1 MAMRTQRKRWLGLLS
16 LVWMGS
22 LFAQSDVSL
31 RGRIVE
37 AQTRQIVRGLCGV
50 EFVLSPGAGQ
60 DPVTYV
66 CFGVQSVRSAGGIAL
81 YRYASGGSVQRVG
94 FLPLGGG
101 IDDVDFAAGASSS
114 EAYLA
119 LRSTE
124 SGDPLYL
131 VRFSAPTASLAPF
144 GRASL
149 GVARVQLERLSGGNY
164 LVVVGTTAGRLRVY
178 GWTPGSPVAE
188 PSDPLSLGTPAVD
201 LPLFP
206 SAVSALRVWS
216 VSGTTYVAVGG
227 SDGMVYLFRWDGT
240 GLVPVGKAMYHPSSV
255 SELVVNGSRLAVGL
269 ANGQVYVWNYTAS
282 SVSHHLTL
290 KEPWAPLAAHSLC
303 ALPGD
308 RLAVATSFVRVYSLA
323 DGTQVGTYGGGIW
336 GDFLNGTRWLPW
348 EFQYLWQPYFYRLER
363 VRVLPAI
370 GAGSYFVITAPTHG
384 FDIAPRAAFLPSPS
398 SLSYQ
403 VTAGTHPVYA
413 LAVASGGVASG
424 RANGALQAPWGTR
437 NVNEPVFALESF
449 VSGTT
454 TWLLGS
460 YGTGRVFAWSSGN
473 AFVADVLPAGSP
485 RILYGLRVVSVSSNQ
500 VVFVT
505 AGGDGKVEL
514 WQWTIGSTTPATL
527 LDGRSVGR
535 PLHSLSV
542 NANRSEL
549 AVGSWL
555 WGIGGTSAWR
565 LPLTS
570 NTLGAPVALADATF
584 VAYHP
589 TNPDLLACSMPGRL
603 WVYNRATNTNNL
615 VHVASGWTYT
625 NAYYPSIVSEPFLL
639 AWLPNDRLVGGFL
652 YNGYVGVWW
661 TGADTVTSSRAPNGS
676 TANGIRGGYD
686 RAFEEVY
693 EPHRDRLFAL
703 VTLPNGDVATGSVD
717 GRVVRWSRAGQ
728 PVATTYHLS
737 PLGSVDFSPITGQ
750 QVLASRVML
759 TESKHALLWGAYEAN
774 LEQVGVLAI
783 RVPAGDPNA
792 PADLRARVVGYTT
805 NDVTD
810 TDVTIRYLI
819 AGEPEGIRDVTYWQ
833 ARYEA
838 SEDGAWVML
847 NWLGYRRQ
855 VSSNPPQY
863 VRRMRV
869 HLIPHTRLYQLASSS
884 DYYYTEF
891 PDSTTGYYGNHAL
904 SPGGVRVAMSDYN
917 QPIRIF
923 DRSGSS
929 WNFSTPSSTINF
941 NVPQYAFLKFL
952 ADDVLAVAYLQSNQ
966 LQLDVYQLSGG
977 SWTLRQSVAT
987 NLRRSWPY
995 YYNWRQFI
1003 DAVAVGSVVRVA
1015 VACDNG
1021 LVFYKLTRSG
1031 GVVSLT
1037 EVGRSTWAAN
1047 GYLDVAGHYW
1057 VRFSRYN
1064 PNILGVANGNQAVVY
1079 DLTGLFSW

>member
-1 MAMRTQRKRWLGLLS
+1 MAMRNRWQCWFGLMSVL
-16 LVWMGS
+16 LMGS
-22 LFAQSDVSL
+22 LFAQSNVSL

-50 EFVLSPGAGQ
+50 EFALNAQ
-60 DPVTYV
+60 TYV
-66 CFGVQSVRSAGGIAL
+66 CFGVQNLGGSAGGIAL

-94 FLPLGGG
+94 FLPLGGS
-101 IDDVDFAAGASSS
+101 ISDVDYAAGASNS

-119 LRSTE
+119 LRSVE

-131 VRFSAPTASLAPF
+131 LRFDAPTASLTPF
-144 GRASL
+144 GRAAL
-149 GVARVQLERLSGGNY
+149 GVSRVQIERLGSGAY
-164 LVVVGTTAGRLRVY
+164 LIVVGTTGGRLRVY
-178 GWTPGSPVAE
+178 VWTPGTPAT
-188 PSDPLSLGTPAVD
+188 DPTDALTLGTPAVD

-206 SAVSALRVWS
+206 SEVTALRVWS
-216 VSGTTYVAVGG
+216 VSGTPYVAAGG

-240 GLVPVGKAMYHPSSV
+240 GLVTVGKAMYHPSGV

-269 ANGQVYVWNYTAS
+269 ENGQVYVWNYTSS
-282 SVSHHLTL
+282 SVLHHLTL
-290 KEPWAPLAAHSLC
+290 KEPWAPLYAHSLC
-303 ALPGD
+303 ALPND
-308 RLAVATSFVRVYSLA
+308 QLAVATAFVRVYSLA
-323 DGTQVGTYGGGIW
+323 NGAQVGTYGGGIW
-336 GDFLNGTRWLPW
+336 GNFRILD
-348 EFQYLWQPYFYRLER
+348 LWYIPAFPGNLWRLYFYQLQQT
-363 VRVLPAI
+363 VRVLPAVS
-370 GAGSYFVITAPTHG
+370 AGNYFVITAPTQVSAQ
-384 FDIAPRAAFLPSPS
+384 DIAPRTAFLPSPS

-413 LAVASGGVASG
+413 LAVASGAVASG
-424 RANGALQAPWGTR
+424 RANGALQAPWGSR

-460 YGTGRVFAWSSGN
+460 YGAGRVFAWSSGN
-473 AFVADVLPAGSP
+473 AFVADVLPAGTP

-500 VVFVT
+500 VVFAT

-527 LDGRSVGR
+527 LAGRSVGR

-542 NANRSEL
+542 NADRSEL

-555 WGIGGTSAWR
+555 YGTGGTSAWR
-565 LPLTS
+565 LPLTG
-570 NTLGAPVALADATF
+570 NTLGAPVALADAVF

-589 TNPDLLACSMPGRL
+589 TNPDLLACSTLERL

-615 VHVASGWTYT
+615 MQLWGGIWLSD
-625 NAYYPSIVSEPFLL
+625 PLLL

-661 TGADTVTSSRAPNGS
+661 TGADTVTNSRAPDGS
-676 TANGIRGGYD
+676 TANWIRGGFD

-703 VTLPNGDVATGSVD
+703 VALPNGDIATGGVD

-737 PLGSVDFSPITGQ
+737 PLGSVDFSPLTGQ

-759 TESKHALLWGAYEAN
+759 TESKHALLWRVRGW
-774 LEQVGVLAI
+774 QDGVLAI

-792 PADLRARVVGYTT
+792 PAGLRARVVGWIT

-810 TDVTIRYLI
+810 TDVSIRYLVSTDPDPGSPYQQNPYI
-819 AGEPEGIRDVTYWQ
+819 
-833 ARYEA
+833 RYEA
-838 SEDGAWVML
+838 SEDGAWVMVD
-847 NWLGYRRQ
+847 WLTYRRQ

-863 VRRMRV
+863 VRRARV
-869 HLIPHTRLYQLASSS
+869 HLIPNTRLYQLASNT

-891 PDSTTGYYGNHAL
+891 PDSTTSYAGNHAL

-952 ADDVLAVAYLQSNQ
+952 ADDVLAVAYLQNNQ

-977 SWTLRQSVAT
+977 SWTLRQSLAT
-987 NLRRSWPY
+987 GLRRSWPP
-995 YYNWRQFI
+995 YNYHNWKQFI
-1003 DAVAVGSVVRVA
+1003 DAVVVGSVVRVA

-1047 GYLDVAGHYW
+1047 GYLDVGGHHW